1 MILSGLNLDAPPPSF
16 EDRNMNIF
24 DATTPRP
31 KRSLK
36 QASPIPR
43 IVPLLA
49 LLISLTPLI
58 HGCQKSNTPTSSNY
72 PKILCTTQ
80 MIAEPVRKLL
90 PPDFQVEHLMGSG
103 VDPHLYKPTPED
115 LRKILRADLVLYH
128 GHHLEGRMS
137 DMLSQLETS
146 TPRIKVVAVCEK
158 IPADQLLIDDSG
170 VIDPHLW
177 LDVTLWKE
185 VCTQLKTTLAKHGEF
200 SSVDLEK
207 RYTTLNQELDL
218 LHKNVITALDPIPSE
233 RRVLVTAHDAF
244 AYFGQRYGFEVYGI
258 QGISTESEPSLMRV
272 NQLVK
277 LLSERNI
284 PSIFVESTVPERNV
298 RALQEGCAK
307 LGHRLRI
314 GGKLYS
320 DAPGPIGSGAGSW
333 SKMVIHNAQTIA
345 AGLK

>member
-1 MILSGLNLDAPPPSF
+1 MD
-16 EDRNMNIF
+16 IF
-24 DATTPRP
+24 AEITPRTKSDSGQDLWVFG
-31 KRSLK
+31 KR
-36 QASPIPR
+36 
-43 IVPLLA
+43 PLLA
-49 LLISLTPLI
+49 LLIMLTPFLK
-58 HGCQKSNTPTSSNY
+58 GCQETQQPSSSNY

-90 PPDFQVEHLMGSG
+90 PPEFQVEHLMGSG

-137 DMLSQLETS
+137 DMLSQLEASSPGT
-146 TPRIKVVAVCEK
+146 KVVAICEK
-158 IPADQLLIDDSG
+158 IPQEQLIIDPSG

-177 LDVTLWKE
+177 LDVTLWKD
-185 VCTQLKTTLAKHGEF
+185 VCAQLKMTLAKHG
-200 SSVDLEK
+200 DLSPVELEA
-207 RYTTLNQELDL
+207 RYNTLIQELDQ
-218 LHKNVITALDPIPSE
+218 LHQAVLTALKPIPLE

-244 AYFGQRYGFEVYGI
+244 AYFGKQYGLEVYGI

-277 LLSERNI
+277 LLSERKI

-307 LGHRLRI
+307 LGHRLQI

-320 DAPGPIGSGAGSW
+320 DAPGPSGSGAGSW

-345 AGLK
+345 AGLQ